1 MSNDSNEN
9 TVRAIY
15 LDAWTTSE
23 LEAILKRE
31 RVVVLVPVGSTE
43 PHGPHLPL
51 ATDAVISEEVCRR
64 SLGPLRAKGIT
75 ALIGP
80 TLPFGVTEF
89 AQGFA
94 GAIGLSPTT
103 LTLVLSEM
111 IGAYLKNGCHHVCL
125 VNNHLEPAHDQA
137 IRASITPYGNKA
149 SVACPLERRFG
160 KTLSAEYKSGACH
173 AGEYETSLV
182 MAAERSP
189 RSEVRAHDHLAK
201 LSLSLSE
208 GIRAGKHTFRAIGM
222 NNAYT
227 GDPASA
233 SKNEGDSQ
241 YERLVDMVVTTVTES
256 LSTP

>member
-103 LTLVLSEM
+103 S
-111 IGAYLKNGCHHVCL
+111 
-125 VNNHLEPAHDQA
+125 
-137 IRASITPYGNKA
+137 
-149 SVACPLERRFG
+149 
-160 KTLSAEYKSGACH
+160 YK
-173 AGEYETSLV
+173 L
-182 MAAERSP
+182 
-189 RSEVRAHDHLAK
+189 L
-201 LSLSLSE
+201 
-208 GIRAGKHTFRAIGM
+208 
-222 NNAYT
+222 
-227 GDPASA
+227 
-233 SKNEGDSQ
+233 
-241 YERLVDMVVTTVTES
+241 
-256 LSTP
+256 